1 MIKQPIRLVQTFVV
15 MALALFA
22 TMVVLGNLMD
32 YGSNYDFVKHVL
44 AMDTTFE
51 GNNLMWRAVT
61 GEAMVTLAYW
71 AIIAVEA
78 AVAVCA
84 WIAGIRMMRSFEA
97 SADKFAAA
105 KSVGYWAFLLA
116 LLLWFV
122 GFIVIGSEWFAMW
135 QSDIWNGKQ
144 TAMDIVEVVG
154 IFMVAYML
162 PTDWS
167 KK

>member
-15 MALALFA
+15 SALALFA
-22 TMVVLGNLMD
+22 TMVALGNLMD

-51 GNNLMWRAVT
+51 GNNLMWRAITSEALVT
-61 GEAMVTLAYW
+61 VAYW
-71 AIIAVEA
+71 TIIALEA
-78 AVAVCA
+78 AVAVLA
-84 WIAGIRMMRSFEA
+84 WMASYRMVRSFKA
-97 SADKFAAA
+97 TSDKFTAA
-105 KSVGYWAFLLA
+105 KSIGYWAFIGA
-116 LLLWFV
+116 ILLWFV

-154 IFMVAYML
+154 IFMVAFML
-162 PTDWS
+162 PADWS